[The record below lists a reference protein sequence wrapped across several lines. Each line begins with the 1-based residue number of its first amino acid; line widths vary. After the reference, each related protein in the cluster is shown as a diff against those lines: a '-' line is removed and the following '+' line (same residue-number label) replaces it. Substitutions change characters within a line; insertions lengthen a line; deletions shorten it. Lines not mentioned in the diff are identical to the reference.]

1 MDRRWFAP
9 PPKTFSTS
17 SSPSLPPITMRC
29 SPASKPARLIN
40 RSGVVGGKSVRAC
53 LGLRCSRRGILRG
66 ETDGYPEELSFA
78 GNKVQD
84 LRYGENPHQTAAVYR
99 RLHAGPTLAGVLNA
113 KQLQG
118 KELSYNNL
126 LDADAAW
133 SAIQCFSDTA
143 VSVIKHTIP
152 CGLAV
157 HDDLSVAFARA
168 IAGDPVSAYGGI
180 VALNRPVDAATVDK
194 MSDIFFEV
202 IVAPGFE
209 PDALEKLLR
218 RRNLRLLAVDPA
230 VVANERWTV
239 RAISGGFLV
248 QQSDRMPFDPSSW
261 TVASKRTPTDEERRD
276 LIFAWQVC
284 RSVKS
289 NAIVLASDRAVTGVG
304 SGQPNRVESVRIA
317 VSKAGDRAPGSV
329 LASDAYF
336 PFADGLQTAIAAG
349 ITAAVQPGGSIRDEE
364 VIQAADAAGVAMF
377 FTGERHFLH

>member
-1 MDRRWFAP
+1 
-9 PPKTFSTS
+9 
-17 SSPSLPPITMRC
+17 
-29 SPASKPARLIN
+29 
-40 RSGVVGGKSVRAC
+40 
-53 LGLRCSRRGILRG
+53 
-66 ETDGYPEELSFA
+66 
-78 GNKVQD
+78 
-84 LRYGENPHQTAAVYR
+84 
-99 RLHAGPTLAGVLNA
+99 
-113 KQLQG
+113 
-118 KELSYNNL
+118 
-126 LDADAAW
+126 
-133 SAIQCFSDTA
+133 
-143 VSVIKHTIP
+143 
-152 CGLAV
+152 V

-194 MSDIFFEV
+194 MSDVFFEV